1 MACECPKKKQQ
12 SERPNQPSHYK
23 PQYDPKLKKK
33 PFGSKNMGQRFWKK
47 NQFHYK
53 LKIQM
58 AYIEEEAKEPEDQG
72 EDEYIGSLAACT
84 AKLSKNQRGQWVEE
98 MQDLGINFQ

>member
-1 MACECPKKKQQ
+1 
-12 SERPNQPSHYK
+12 
-23 PQYDPKLKKK
+23 
-33 PFGSKNMGQRFWKK
+33 
-47 NQFHYK
+47 
-53 LKIQM
+53 M

-84 AKLSKNQRGQWVEE
+84 AKLSKNQRERWVEE